1 MSVLLDRLERVKQT
15 GPNRW
20 IARCPAHPDHSPSL
34 SVRELADGRIL
45 LHCFAGCPAPDV
57 LAALGLQM
65 SNLFPEPLGHHF
77 RPTHSRI
84 PARDLLALIDHEA
97 LAVYLI
103 ASEFMESKT
112 LNEYGCE
119 RLATATSRIGK
130 ARLHPA
136 GCDWPR

>member
-1 MSVLLDRLERVKQT
+1 MSVETLLDRLDGVKQT
-15 GPNRW
+15 APNRW
-20 IARCPAHPDHSPSL
+20 IARCPAHDDRSPSL
-34 SVRELADGRIL
+34 SISELADGQIL
-45 LHCFAGCPAPDV
+45 IHCFAGCEATDV
-57 LAALGLQM
+57 MAAVGLQL
-65 SNLFPEPLGHHF
+65 SDLYPEPLGHHF

-130 ARLHPA
+130 ARLHA
-136 GCDWPR
+136 QGC

>member
-1 MSVLLDRLERVKQT
+1 MSIDTLLDRLDKVRQNGT
-15 GPNRW
+15 DQW
-20 IARCPAHPDHSPSL
+20 TACCPAHEDRSPSL
-34 SVRELADGRIL
+34 SIKACDDGRVL
-45 LHCFAGCPAPDV
+45 VHCFGGCAATDV
-57 LAALGLQM
+57 LAAVGLRM
-65 SNLFPEPLGHHF
+65 TDLFPEPLGHHF

-130 ARLHPA
+130 ARLHA
-136 GCDWPR
+136 QGC